1 MEPDS
6 LIFSFLI
13 FSGAAVLASIALYT
27 RQPLIIAYILLGA
40 MIGPY
45 GLELVRDIELLE
57 ESGHIGIIFLLFLL
71 GLDMQP
77 KALFAVAKKATLV
90 ALLSALIF
98 AAIGFGIAYSFNFSL
113 IESLVIG
120 AAMMFSS
127 TIIGIKLLPTTVL
140 HHRHT
145 GELIIGPII
154 VARFISDFRSHYFT
168 DSDAGQLDI
177 ELIAKALIGLP
188 ILSLSGLFGSQIS
201 TLSTHQ
207 SFRPISG
214 VYFSTRHRL
223 VPRHGRSSNSTWLIS
238 RNRCFYCRYYPS
250 DQPDITVYRH

>member
-6 LIFSFLI
+6 LIFSFFLI

-45 GLELVRDIELLE
+45 GLELVSDIELLE

-127 TIIGIKLLPTTVL
+127 TIISIKLLPTTVL

-145 GELIIGPII
+145 GELIIGLLLLQDLLAIFVLII
-154 VARFISDFRSHYFT
+154 LLS
-168 DSDAGQLDI
+168 SDAGQLDI

-188 ILSLSGLFGSQIS
+188 ILALAA
-201 TLSTHQ
+201 
-207 SFRPISG
+207 
-214 VYFSTRHRL
+214 
-223 VPRHGRSSNSTWLIS
+223 
-238 RNRCFYCRYYPS
+238 
-250 DQPDITVYRH
+250 